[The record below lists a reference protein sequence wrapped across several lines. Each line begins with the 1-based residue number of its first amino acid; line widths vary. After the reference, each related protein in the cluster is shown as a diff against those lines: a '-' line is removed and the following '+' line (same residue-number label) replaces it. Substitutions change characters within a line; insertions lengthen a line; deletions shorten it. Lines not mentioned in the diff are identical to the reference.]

1 MEKLLYGP
9 VIKICVIMIM
19 HGGRG
24 KVNFSQVMLILA
36 FCSFGGLNFSLK

>member
-19 HGGRG
+19 HGARG
-24 KVNFSQVMLILA
+24 KVNFSQATLILA
-36 FCSFGGLNFSLK
+36 FCTFWGLEFLT